1 MKPES
6 TRSSHRPSNTGA
18 ALCIQVSGYAFALRR
33 RGAFMTRWITF
44 DQATADGLRARV
56 PTGSVFE
63 FPGRSLLE
71 YALNCP
77 QNVVGVLDTG
87 IQSRCAVAVF
97 RHRSAQHER
106 VAPA

>member
-1 MKPES
+1 
-6 TRSSHRPSNTGA
+6 
-18 ALCIQVSGYAFALRR
+18 
-33 RGAFMTRWITF
+33 MTRWITF
-44 DQATADGLRARV
+44 DQATADALRARV

-106 VAPA
+106 VAPAPRFTRATGILGLGDEAVFEEEEAARPKSWWRRLWED